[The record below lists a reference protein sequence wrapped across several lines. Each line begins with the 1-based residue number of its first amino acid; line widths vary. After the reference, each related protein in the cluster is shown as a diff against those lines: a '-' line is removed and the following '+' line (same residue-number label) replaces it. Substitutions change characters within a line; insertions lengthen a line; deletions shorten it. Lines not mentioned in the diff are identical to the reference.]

1 MCGCCDDD
9 RLVLVVLLLIVVVV
23 LVAVVAVVGSC
34 QTEFISRVGV
44 GGGGSGSEDADLT
57 AAPLVGGSTKFR
69 GCCVGG
75 FGGGGDSRVRFL
87 LLRIDPSATSPSSS
101 TTKGIVDPSLCRVC
115 TGVVAVRVGDGSIS
129 P

>member
-1 MCGCCDDD
+1 MCGCCDD

-23 LVAVVAVVGSC
+23 LVAVVGSC
-34 QTEFISRVGV
+34 KTEFISRVGV
-44 GGGGSGSEDADLT
+44 GGGGSGDAGLT
-57 AAPLVGGSTKFR
+57 AAPLVVGWSTKLR
-69 GCCVGG
+69 GGCVGG
-75 FGGGGDSRVRFL
+75 FGGGDSRVRFL